1 MQSFQDMIAAQLA
14 ATNEAVQNI
23 IQANMKALASH
34 QAQMTTILEAQ
45 LAAFSKTMGPGVAE
59 SIKADATK
67 MAAMIQEGIKAA
79 TEGLKG

>member
-23 IQANMKALASH
+23 IQANMKALNSH
-34 QAQMTTILEAQ
+34 QAQMTQLLEAQ
-45 LAAFSKTMGPGVAE
+45 LAAFSKTMGPGVAD

>member
-1 MQSFQDMIAAQLA
+1 MIAAQLA